1 MTLEEL
7 QKPDLTYLA
16 HYGVIGMKWGVR
28 KDEVGGSTRSKS
40 SDTHQ
45 EKRKLTDKQK
55 KYLKIAAISAA
66 TVLAVYGGY
75 KLSQS
80 DQFKN
85 LVEIGKAKLANGTDL
100 ETGFSKTKK
109 VDIDCINKIDL
120 SKPGTFMNCGNS
132 TIALEL
138 RKRGLDVVAKE
149 NSLGM
154 YDKHLGQY
162 FNLKPDAIKNLSWD
176 SVSDRNPL
184 KGKMV
189 RDSLEKAVISSFPE
203 GSRGSVLL
211 PLTQG
216 NHFIGWSVKNGK
228 VIFEDAQNPKIDY
241 DSLFSSVTKNSFLG
255 KKYGGAQFVRLDNAT
270 INASKIR
277 EVVKGRGIF
286 SVVDNAVKDLDF
298 TVRDISGP
306 GFVIKNYTYV

>member
-1 MTLEEL
+1 M
-7 QKPDLTYLA
+7 
-16 HYGVIGMKWGVR
+16 
-28 KDEVGGSTRSKS
+28 
-40 SDTHQ
+40 
-45 EKRKLTDKQK
+45 
-55 KYLKIAAISAA
+55 
-66 TVLAVYGGY
+66 LAVYGGY

-85 LVEIGKAKLANGTDL
+85 LVETGKAKLANTTDL
-100 ETGFSKTKK
+100 QTGFSKTKK

-149 NSLGM
+149 NAVGM

-162 FNLKPDAIKNLSWD
+162 FNLKPDAIKTLSWD
-176 SVSDRNPL
+176 AAAEGNGKRL
-184 KGKMV
+184 KE
-189 RDSLEKAVISSFPE
+189 SLETSVLKNFKE
-203 GSRGSVLL
+203 GARGSVLL

-228 VIFEDAQNPKIDY
+228 VIFEDAQNTKIDY
-241 DSLFSSVTKNSFLG
+241 DTLFSSVTKNSFLG
-255 KKYGGAQFVRLDNAT
+255 KKYNGAQFVRLDDAT

-277 EVVKGRGIF
+277 EVVKGRGVF
-286 SVVDNAVKDLDF
+286 SVLDNAVKDLDF
-298 TVRDISGP
+298 TLSDLSGP
-306 GFVIKNYTYV
+306 GFVMKNYTYV

>member
-28 KDEVGGSTRSKS
+28 KDEVGGSTRSKAV
-40 SDTHQ
+40 DATKDKHG
-45 EKRKLTDKQK
+45 LTDKQK

-85 LVEIGKAKLANGTDL
+85 LVEIGKAKLANTTDL

-149 NSLGM
+149 NAVGM
-154 YDKHLGQY
+154 YDKQLGQY

-176 SVSDRNPL
+176 TVSEGN
-184 KGKMV
+184 GKRM
-189 RDSLEKAVISSFPE
+189 RESLEKSVLKNFE
-203 GSRGSVLL
+203 NGSRGSVLL

-228 VIFEDAQNPKIDY
+228 VIFEDAQNTKIDY

-277 EVVKGRGIF
+277 EVVKGRGVF

-298 TVRDISGP
+298 TLSDLSGP
-306 GFVIKNYTYV
+306 GFVMKNYTYV

>member
-7 QKPDLTYLA
+7 QKPDIAYLA

-28 KDEVGGSTRSKS
+28 KDEVGGNTRSKS

-85 LVEIGKAKLANGTDL
+85 LVEIGKAKLANTTDL

-149 NSLGM
+149 NAFGM

-176 SVSDRNPL
+176 TVSEGN
-184 KGKMV
+184 GKRM
-189 RDSLEKAVISSFPE
+189 RESLEKSVLENFE
-203 GSRGSVLL
+203 NGSRGSVVL

-228 VIFEDAQNPKIDY
+228 VIFEDAQNTKIDY

-255 KKYGGAQFVRLDNAT
+255 KKYGGAQFVRLDNAA

-277 EVVKGRGIF
+277 EVVKGRGVF

-298 TVRDISGP
+298 TLSDLSGP
-306 GFVIKNYTYV
+306 GFVMKNYRYV

>member
-28 KDEVGGSTRSKS
+28 KDEVGGNTRSKS

-85 LVEIGKAKLANGTDL
+85 LVEIGKAKLANTTDL

-120 SKPGTFMNCGNS
+120 SKRGTFMNCGNS

-149 NSLGM
+149 NAVGM

-176 SVSDRNPL
+176 TVSEGN
-184 KGKMV
+184 GKRM
-189 RDSLEKAVISSFPE
+189 REALEKSVLKNFE
-203 GSRGSVLL
+203 NGSRGSVLL

-216 NHFIGWSVKNGK
+216 NHFIGWSVINGK
-228 VIFEDAQNPKIDY
+228 VIFEDAQNTKIDY

-277 EVVKGRGIF
+277 EVVKGRGVF
-286 SVVDNAVKDLDF
+286 SVVDNVVKDLDF
-298 TVRDISGP
+298 TLSDISGP
-306 GFVIKNYTYV
+306 GFVMKNYTYA

>member
-28 KDEVGGSTRSKS
+28 KDEVGGNTRPKS
-40 SDTHQ
+40 SDTRQ

-85 LVEIGKAKLANGTDL
+85 LVEIGKAKLANTTDL

-149 NSLGM
+149 NAIGM

-176 SVSDRNPL
+176 TASEGN
-184 KGKMV
+184 GKRM
-189 RDSLEKAVISSFPE
+189 RESLEKSVLKNFE
-203 GSRGSVLL
+203 NGSRGSVLL

-216 NHFIGWSVKNGK
+216 NHFIGWGIKDGK
-228 VIFEDAQNPKIDY
+228 VIFEDAQNTKIDY

-255 KKYGGAQFVRLDNAT
+255 KKYGGAQFVRLDNA
-270 INASKIR
+270 SKIR

-298 TVRDISGP
+298 TFSDLSGP
-306 GFVIKNYTYV
+306 GFVMKNYRYV

>member
-28 KDEVGGSTRSKS
+28 KDEVGGNARSKS

-45 EKRKLTDKQK
+45 EKHKLTDKQK

-85 LVEIGKAKLANGTDL
+85 LVEIGKAKLANTTDL

-120 SKPGTFMNCGNS
+120 SKPGS
-132 TIALEL
+132 
-138 RKRGLDVVAKE
+138 
-149 NSLGM
+149 
-154 YDKHLGQY
+154 
-162 FNLKPDAIKNLSWD
+162 
-176 SVSDRNPL
+176 
-184 KGKMV
+184 
-189 RDSLEKAVISSFPE
+189 
-203 GSRGSVLL
+203 
-211 PLTQG
+211 
-216 NHFIGWSVKNGK
+216 
-228 VIFEDAQNPKIDY
+228 
-241 DSLFSSVTKNSFLG
+241 
-255 KKYGGAQFVRLDNAT
+255 
-270 INASKIR
+270 
-277 EVVKGRGIF
+277 
-286 SVVDNAVKDLDF
+286 
-298 TVRDISGP
+298 
-306 GFVIKNYTYV
+306 

>member
-28 KDEVGGSTRSKS
+28 KDEVGGNTRPKS

-85 LVEIGKAKLANGTDL
+85 LVEIGKAKLANTTDL

-149 NSLGM
+149 NAIGM

-176 SVSDRNPL
+176 TVSEGN
-184 KGKMV
+184 GKRM
-189 RDSLEKAVISSFPE
+189 RESLEKSVLKNFE
-203 GSRGSVLL
+203 NGSRGSVLL

-216 NHFIGWSVKNGK
+216 NHFIGWSVKDGK
-228 VIFEDAQNPKIDY
+228 VIFEDAQNTKIDY

-277 EVVKGRGIF
+277 EVVKGRGVF
-286 SVVDNAVKDLDF
+286 SIVDNAVKNLDF
-298 TVRDISGP
+298 TLSDISGP
-306 GFVIKNYTYV
+306 GFVMKNYTYV